1 MKKFLEFLKK
11 NDALDNFLDACPD
24 LDELPPNRYISGSFG
39 WYDTEQGYNY
49 WNQLHYKWIK
59 ELNSWNS

>member
-11 NDALDNFLDACPD
+11 NDALDNFLDAYPD
-24 LDELPPNRYISGSFG
+24 LDELPPRRYISGSFG
-39 WYDTEQGYNY
+39 WYDTVQGYNY

-59 ELNSWNS
+59 ELNS